1 MKWLRDSLLN
11 DDKGDFNGAIKRNF
25 SLLTCSA
32 LTYEE
37 RFSIYGEIMT

>member
-1 MKWLRDSLLN
+1 MKWLGDSLLN
-11 DDKGDFNGAIKRNF
+11 EEFSSAIKKNF
-25 SLLTCSA
+25 SVLTCSA